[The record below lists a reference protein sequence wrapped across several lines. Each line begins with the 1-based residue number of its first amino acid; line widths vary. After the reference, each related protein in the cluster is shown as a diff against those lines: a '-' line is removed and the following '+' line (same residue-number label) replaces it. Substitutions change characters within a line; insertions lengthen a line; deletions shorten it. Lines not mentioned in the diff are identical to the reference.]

1 MELWTAIA
9 IVEAVWVIGLSA
21 WIVSERRP
29 PASTL
34 AWIFGLALLP
44 AVGVAVYFFLGPRRL
59 ERKRLRYRGGSARL
73 EAALAATARLAGLP
87 SDLSRQVRIGLRL
100 SAAPLASASRLEFF
114 HDGVAAFA
122 AMEAAIAG
130 AARHVHLETYIFE
143 PDATGTRVRDLL
155 VEKARAGVKVRL
167 LVDAVGASRARW
179 RFLAPLVAAGG
190 EVARFNPMGLGLVRS
205 RLVNFRTHRKILV
218 CDGRVGFAGG
228 MNVADCHTVGER
240 HGGVRVAPWRDT
252 HLVLEGRAVAGLQR
266 TFLEDWHFAT
276 GWVPET
282 EGCFPELPDEGP
294 FRVQVLRSGP
304 DRDVYPI
311 HEFLFA
317 AIAGADERV
326 WLATPYL
333 VPDEPILTALRSAAH
348 RGVDVRVLVPRHGD
362 SRLVQAAM
370 RSFYGDLL
378 AAGVTVQEYRPAML
392 HAKLLVVDRELAVV
406 GSANLDNRS
415 FRLNFEVAVAI
426 YGSGPADEL
435 AAQLAVDARR
445 ASRVTVRRLASR
457 PLPMRFA
464 ESAARLFAAI
474 L

>member
-1 MELWTAIA
+1 MELWTWIA
-9 IVEAVWVIGLSA
+9 VVEAVWVVALAA

-44 AVGVAVYFFLGPRRL
+44 AVGVAVYLVLGPRRL
-59 ERKRLRYRGGSARL
+59 ERRRLRYRGSTARL
-73 EAALAATARLAGLP
+73 EAALAATARLTDLP
-87 SDLSRQVRIGLRL
+87 SDLARQVRIGLRL
-100 SAAPLASASRLEFF
+100 SAAPLAAARRLDLY
-114 HDGVAAFA
+114 HDGAAAFA
-122 AMEAAIAG
+122 AMEEAIAA

-143 PDATGTRVRDLL
+143 PDATGTRMRDLL
-155 VEKARAGVKVRL
+155 VEKARAGVRVRL
-167 LVDAVGASRARW
+167 LVDAVGAPRAR

-190 EVARFNPMGLGLVRS
+190 EVARFNPMGFGLVRF
-205 RLVNFRTHRKILV
+205 RLVNFRTHRKLLV

-228 MNVADCHTVGER
+228 MNVADCHTLGELR
-240 HGGVRVAPWRDT
+240 GREREAPWRDT
-252 HLVLEGRAVAGLQR
+252 QLRLEGRAVAGLQR

-276 GWVPET
+276 GFVPDT
-282 EGCFPELPDEGP
+282 ASCFPEEPDDGP

-311 HEFLFA
+311 HEFVFA

-378 AAGVTVQEYRPAML
+378 AAGVTVREYRPAML
-392 HAKLLVVDRELAVV
+392 HAKLLVVDRELSVL
-406 GSANLDNRS
+406 GSANFDNRS

-426 YGSGPADEL
+426 YGAATADAL
-435 AAQLAVDARR
+435 AAQLEADAER
-445 ASRVTVRRLASR
+445 ASRVTPRRLASR
-457 PLPMRFA
+457 SLPMRFA
-464 ESAARLFAAI
+464 ESTARLFAAI